1 MKLNETEITTKN
13 VYLNII
19 NSDSV
24 NTLTLETNEAIKL
37 YGDYELATPILVEE
51 NEDEDSIITSIA
63 LIAKMG

>member
-1 MKLNETEITTKN
+1 MYT
-13 VYLNII
+13 
-19 NSDSV
+19 
-24 NTLTLETNEAIKL
+24 

>member
-24 NTLTLETNEAIKL
+24 NTLTLETYEAIKL